1 MVRKSFFLGADVKD
15 KQIAISGWLE
25 DTRIDVFS
33 FLEKYLAEGIDH
45 VFCTDISKDGML
57 EGPAIDLYKQVI
69 EKFPTIKLVASGG
82 VSNVND
88 LHTLRDAGCTGAI
101 VGKAFYENKISLRDV
116 KQFV

>member
-1 MVRKSFFLGADVKD
+1 M
-15 KQIAISGWLE
+15 
-25 DTRIDVFS
+25 
-33 FLEKYLAEGIDH
+33 AEGIDH

-88 LHTLRDAGCTGAI
+88 LHALKEAGCTGAI
-101 VGKAFYENKISLRDV
+101 VGKAFYENKISFAEI
-116 KQFV
+116 KKFV